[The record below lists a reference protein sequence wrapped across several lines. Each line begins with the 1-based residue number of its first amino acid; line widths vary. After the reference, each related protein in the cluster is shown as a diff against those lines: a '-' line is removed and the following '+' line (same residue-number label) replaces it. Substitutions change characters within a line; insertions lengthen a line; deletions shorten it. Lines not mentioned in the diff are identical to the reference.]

1 MDMVQMLDG
10 YGCNG
15 NGRLTNRTGTGW
27 VRNRFL
33 RVGFKGQNH
42 FSWIATVQ
50 GTSSVCHRDG
60 VAGMA
65 TGTNLLT
72 QPTHHGPFYDGF
84 ASLFLGTFQATL

>member
-1 MDMVQMLDG
+1 MVTVVTEMAGSPTALEPVG
-10 YGCNG
+10 S
-15 NGRLTNRTGTGW
+15 GTDSCGW
-27 VRNRFL
+27 GLKARFIL
-33 RVGFKGQNH
+33 VGLQPFK
-42 FSWIATVQ
+42 APA
-50 GTSSVCHRDG
+50 SVCHRDG